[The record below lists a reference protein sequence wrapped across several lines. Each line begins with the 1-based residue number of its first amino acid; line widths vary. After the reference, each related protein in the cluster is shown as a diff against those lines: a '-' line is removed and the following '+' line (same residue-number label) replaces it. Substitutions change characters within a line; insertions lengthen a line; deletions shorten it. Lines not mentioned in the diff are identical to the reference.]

1 MTKYGGKLREM
12 LLETGMENKD
22 YFKLENHTF
31 STKDALK
38 SQAKSK
44 PVPADPYETGKLE
57 SQVRKD
63 CLKLLKQNGFLAR
76 TLYTGGIPTGGGN
89 LAPNPAIGIADTL
102 VVHPFKKC
110 LFFVELKRNSGGK
123 LSPEQQTFIWDVT
136 QCNIDVFV
144 VTSAKMLELKLKEKG
159 YLTIS

>member
-1 MTKYGGKLREM
+1 MTRKPGWVAELAA
-12 LLETGMENKD
+12 TGMETKD

-31 STKDALK
+31 SKGLGIK
-38 SQAKSK
+38 SEAKSK
-44 PVPADPYETGKLE
+44 PVPADPYEEGKLE
-57 SQVRKD
+57 NQVRKD
-63 CLKLLKQNGFLAR
+63 CLKLLKTFGFIAR
-76 TLYTGGIPTGGGN
+76 TLYTGGIPTGGGK

-102 VVHPFKKC
+102 VVHPVKKC

-144 VTSAKMLELKLKEKG
+144 VTSATMLEMKLKEKG

>member
-1 MTKYGGKLREM
+1 MSKYGGKLRDM
-12 LLETGMENKD
+12 LLETGMETKD
-22 YFKLENHTF
+22 YFKIENHQF
-31 STKDALK
+31 SKDNGLK

-57 SQVRKD
+57 NEVRKD
-63 CLKLLKQNGFLAR
+63 CLKLLKTYGFLSR
-76 TLYTGGIPTGGGN
+76 TLYTGGIPVGGGK
-89 LAPNPAIGIADTL
+89 LVPNPAIGIADTL
-102 VVHPFKKC
+102 VVHPIKKC

-144 VTSAKMLELKLKEKG
+144 VTSATMLERKLKEKG